1 MTYTC
6 SRCGDIYTEVLS
18 AIGHAYPLTWTENG
32 EGVDG
37 KHVKVCANDPSHIIE
52 ESHVFLGEETYYSK
66 QVGTWTNASGTDTRA
81 LVDVFWGRYCEKCG
95 WVHIHDVERTDTENN
110 LVTDFD
116 QLYRLLTYGYSVK
129 LANDIT
135 VPATGN
141 TAQRGSNETAGY
153 KSVVINQ
160 GTFRGFSN
168 P

>member
-1 MTYTC
+1 
-6 SRCGDIYTEVLS
+6 
-18 AIGHAYPLTWTENG
+18 
-32 EGVDG
+32 
-37 KHVKVCANDPSHIIE
+37 
-52 ESHVFLGEETYYSK
+52 
-66 QVGTWTNASGTDTRA
+66 
-81 LVDVFWGRYCEKCG
+81 
-95 WVHIHDVERTDTENN
+95 VHIHDVERTDTENN

-168 P
+168 PLVEIDLGEYTLSGLDGNTDALIKTNTPLIIDGTDGGAIVLVKVDILI